1 MGSRSMTRFLLEPDA
16 EELQVQLAARWP
28 VLPQRKQTSLPK
40 KGLALALGPL
50 RAYGGALVGFFDFL
64 PLPFGLPA
72 PDAARGICVLSQLG
86 RSL

>member
-28 VLPQRKQTSLPK
+28 VLSQRKQTSLPK
-40 KGLALALGPL
+40 KDLALGPL
-50 RAYGGALVGFFDFL
+50 PLAFFDFL